1 MVLALY
7 IYILWYFLF
16 HKTSLIGVG
25 VMFCTCFY
33 IILWYSILYIV
44 LWYFVDCNVCGKY
57 IGVLLV
63 LHRPSRWRRRS
74 DLLKSIDWISFVWK
88 SPEFWKLFNFNCD
101 RPSAGSAP
109 PPSRNWF
116 HKREKFIQK
125 ANLIRR
131 SYTHW
136 AVVRE
141 KWFCNKIR
149 QIWIRNT
156 EVAWSLIN
164 NECD

>member
-1 MVLALY
+1 MVEHYISKYSLLYLYYHVLYVYCHVLYFCYLAMCAEY
-7 IYILWYFLF
+7 IA
-16 HKTSLIGVG
+16 
-25 VMFCTCFY
+25 
-33 IILWYSILYIV
+33 
-44 LWYFVDCNVCGKY
+44 
-57 IGVLLV
+57 VLLV
-63 LHRPSRWRRRS
+63 LHRRGRWCRS

-131 SYTHW
+131 SFTHW

-149 QIWIRNT
+149 HIWIRNT